1 MHITSFDELVKV
13 VQGQPKKTIALAVAE
28 DKDALIALNDA
39 HEKGIADGV
48 LVGDRKKIREICK
61 ENEINVDNFDIIHSR
76 TEQSAVVRAVQLVRE
91 RLADTLMKGKCSTAT
106 LLRVVLD
113 KKHGIRSG
121 KLLSHVAFF
130 DIKNYPKLLLMTDGG
145 MNIAPDIDAKIGIIE
160 NAVFAANKLGIVNP
174 KVALIAAIEKV
185 NHQAMQCTAD
195 AAVISKM
202 YERGQLK
209 GAIVD
214 GPLALDNAV
223 DKRACEIKGI
233 KSPVAGEAD
242 IVIMPSIEAGN
253 VFYKAL
259 TSLSD
264 DTRGAGVVFGAKAPI
279 VLTSRSDTKEN
290 KFMSIAA
297 GIITSAR

>member
-1 MHITSFDELVKV
+1 MQITSFDELVKN
-13 VQGQPKKTIALAVAE
+13 VQDQPKKTIALAVAE

-39 HEKGIADGV
+39 HQKGIADGV
-48 LVGDRKKIREICK
+48 LVGDRKIIREICQK
-61 ENEINVDNFDIIHSR
+61 NDIDVNNFDIIHSR
-76 TEQSAVVRAVQLVRE
+76 TEQSAVIRAVQLVRE

-121 KLLSHVAFF
+121 KLLSHVAAF
-130 DIKNYPKLLLMTDGG
+130 DIKTYPKILLMTDGG
-145 MNIAPDIDAKIGIIE
+145 MNIAPDIDGKIGIIE
-160 NAVFAANKLGIVNP
+160 NAVFAAKKLGILNP

-185 NHQAMQCTAD
+185 NHKAMQCTID

-202 YERGQLK
+202 YERGQLS

-214 GPLALDNAV
+214 GPLALDNAI

-233 KSPVAGEAD
+233 ISPVAGDAD
-242 IVIMPSIEAGN
+242 IVIMPSIESGN

-264 DTRGAGVVFGAKAPI
+264 AKGAGVVFGAKAPI

-290 KFMSIAA
+290 KFMSIAF
-297 GIITSAR
+297 GIITSAK